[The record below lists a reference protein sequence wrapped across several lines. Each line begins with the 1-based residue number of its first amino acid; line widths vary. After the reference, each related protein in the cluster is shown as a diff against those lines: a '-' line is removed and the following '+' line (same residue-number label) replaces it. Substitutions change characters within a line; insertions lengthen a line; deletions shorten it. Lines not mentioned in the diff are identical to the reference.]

1 MDFDKKWL
9 ETCNSLGVDETV
21 FSVHGK
27 LQGLSRMLFFPG
39 MICLDVNRTPIGGVG
54 GAGGRYALWTF
65 QNTWVCGGLGQIL
78 NHKSGT

>member
-54 GAGGRYALWTF
+54 GAGGRYGTLDLPEH
-65 QNTWVCGGLGQIL
+65 LGMWRA
-78 NHKSGT
+78 GTDFES